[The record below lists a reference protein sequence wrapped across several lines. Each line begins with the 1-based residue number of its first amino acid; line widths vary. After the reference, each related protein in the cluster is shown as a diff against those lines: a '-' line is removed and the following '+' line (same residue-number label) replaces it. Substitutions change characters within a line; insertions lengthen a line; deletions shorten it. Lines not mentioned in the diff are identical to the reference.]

1 MTRPGGLGAFIG
13 VDEAALLREV
23 DGAPDEAARVTAL
36 AAALERA
43 VNPRRLPPAVRV
55 AEVARLARSDRS
67 LRRLDDLCARA
78 EIGHRTLQRMFLRYA
93 GVPPTWVLRRD
104 RPDTSSLR
112 TVTAALLTPQ
122 PEAQHGDRTS
132 ASQSLCVDVTTGG
145 GQTQHS
151 WPQLWP

>member
-1 MTRPGGLGAFIG
+1 MTRPGGLGAFIGGSAAEFTDQVVPLGEPIG

-93 GVPPTWVLRRD
+93 GVPPT
-104 RPDTSSLR
+104 
-112 TVTAALLTPQ
+112 
-122 PEAQHGDRTS
+122 
-132 ASQSLCVDVTTGG
+132 
-145 GQTQHS
+145 
-151 WPQLWP
+151 